1 MSIRQWITNK
11 WIIATFSLT
20 GMVLYFI
27 QSWQAAFSLR
37 SSLDEGVYLLK
48 GFLMANGTY
57 APYQPYGLWMNKM
70 PLSFLI
76 PGWVQV
82 LFEPG
87 LRTGRYYALVLSL
100 LILVGTWLAAY
111 RLSGKT
117 AALIVVWL
125 LAINPVGIKI
135 YSQAI
140 SQGLV
145 AAMLVWTLV
154 FLLGQNRKTWE
165 ILTGSATA
173 ALIVMARENMLP
185 IIPFFGLLVFWQH
198 GRKKG
203 ILSIIVMAVV
213 LLGIHAL
220 YFPDILQNWVKWLPR
235 PLTPFLNN
243 WRIRPTDTPPTYY
256 ETTNWYTT
264 LFILL
269 QGLRWHFAATAGV
282 AIAWILTPRKR
293 LSTDKNRMQIALVL
307 SLLYLVLIVLH
318 AWASLG
324 NNYCTYCFPGYL
336 AFFSPIGL
344 LVIATL
350 IPFMSLKHSRWF
362 LVPSIG
368 LVLLLTPLIGYGSN
382 QDFMRSNI
390 FPQLREFFFNLPLP
404 WIRSGKLTLGDVPF
418 WQFLSNKYGWSF
430 EQIRLQVLPVLIPI
444 LIGILFAILI
454 IILAWIISVLSA
466 KREINCSFSA
476 ILLSLFL
483 LGGILCMPS
492 IILAG
497 GVYTYDC
504 GSGVVDAMEAA
515 GNRLR
520 SEIPAGSK
528 IDWRPNGLSPVL
540 LLYLDQPQLFP
551 PQINGIYSYIN
562 SDDTD
567 QLVRYGLWNLESS
580 EAWLNQADYVLA
592 EPPLSPE
599 FEKSLRSYNITE
611 LPPITPLFMCGTD
624 RYELQIFKKIH

>member
-11 WIIATFSLT
+11 WIIAVLSLT

-48 GFLMANGTY
+48 GFLMANGTFT
-57 APYQPYGLWMNKM
+57 PYQPYGFWMNKM

-82 LFEPG
+82 IFEPG
-87 LRTGRYYALVLSL
+87 LRTGRYYALILSL

-117 AALIVVWL
+117 TALIVVWL
-125 LAINPVGIKI
+125 LAINPVGIKM

-154 FLLGQNRKTWE
+154 LLLGLERKTWE
-165 ILTGSATA
+165 ILAGSATA
-173 ALIVMARENMLP
+173 ALIVMTRENMLP
-185 IIPFFGLLVFWQH
+185 VIPFFAFLVFWQH
-198 GRKKG
+198 GKKKG
-203 ILSIIVMAVV
+203 IQSIIVMAVV
-213 LLGIHAL
+213 LLAIHAV
-220 YFPDILQNWVKWLPR
+220 YYPDILQNWAKWLPR
-235 PLTPFLNN
+235 GLTPFLDN
-243 WRIRPTDTPPTYY
+243 WRIRPTDTPPVYY
-256 ETTNWYTT
+256 ETTNWYST

-282 AIAWILTPRKR
+282 GLAWILTSWQR
-293 LSTDKNRMQIALVL
+293 LNKDKNRMQIALVL
-307 SLLYLVLIVLH
+307 SLLYLVLIAAH
-318 AWASLG
+318 IWASLG

-344 LVIATL
+344 LIIAAL
-350 IPFMSLKHSRWF
+350 IPFMSINHSRWF
-362 LVPSIG
+362 LIPSIG

-382 QDFMRSNI
+382 QDVVRSKL

-404 WIRSGKLTLGDVPF
+404 WIRSGGFTFGEVTF
-418 WQFLSNKYGWSF
+418 WQVLSNKYGWSF
-430 EQIRLQVLPVLIPI
+430 EQIRVQVLPILIPI
-444 LIGILFAILI
+444 LYGFLIAVLI
-454 IILAWIISVLSA
+454 IILARIISLWTA
-466 KREINCSFSA
+466 HRKINSSFSTV
-476 ILLSLFL
+476 LLCLFFL
-483 LGGILCMPS
+483 CGILATPS
-492 IILAG
+492 IIMGG

-504 GSGVVDAMEAA
+504 GSGVVDDVEAA
-515 GNRLR
+515 GLRLR
-520 SEIPAGSK
+520 SEMPAGSK
-528 IDWRPNGLSPVL
+528 IDWRTSGISPVL

-562 SDDTD
+562 SKETD
-567 QLVRYGLWNLESS
+567 QLVRYGLWNRESS
-580 EAWLNQADYVLA
+580 EAWLNQADIVMA
-592 EPPLSPE
+592 EPPLSHD
-599 FEKSLRSYNITE
+599 FEKALRSYKISE
-611 LPPITPLFMCGTD
+611 LPPITPLFICGSD
-624 RYELQIFKKIH
+624 RYELQIFMKSP